1 MFQSISKSVLSL
13 LIAYLVGSFPTAFIF
28 GKFYKSIDIR
38 QHGSGNVGATN
49 AFRILG
55 KLPGFIVLIIDVLK
69 GLICPTLIADFF
81 GQDILLSRVLLAVI
95 AVAGHNWTVFL
106 RFKGGKG
113 MATSLGVLIGL
124 AIKAAILRPVL
135 LICLAVWV
143 ISFILSGIVSLSSII
158 AAVSLPI
165 LLVFFSAP
173 IELVVLGIVF
183 CAFVVLR
190 HRPNISRLINREEH
204 QIFTPPFQRKRFP

>member
-1 MFQSISKSVLSL
+1 MFPSIIKTVFSL
-13 LIAYLVGSFPTAFIF
+13 LIAYLAGSFPTAFVF
-28 GKFYKSIDIR
+28 GKFYKRIDIR

-55 KLPGFIVLIIDVLK
+55 KLPGIIVLIIDIFK
-69 GLICPTLIADFF
+69 GMICPTLIADFF
-81 GQDILLSRVLLAVI
+81 GQDILLSRILLAVV

-124 AIKAAILRPVL
+124 AIKAAILRPIL
-135 LICLAVWV
+135 LICVAVWV

-165 LLVFFSAP
+165 LLVIFCAP

-183 CAFVVLR
+183 CAFIVLK
-190 HRPNISRLINREEH
+190 HKSNISRLINREEH
-204 QIFTPPFQRKRFP
+204 RIFTPPFQRKRFP